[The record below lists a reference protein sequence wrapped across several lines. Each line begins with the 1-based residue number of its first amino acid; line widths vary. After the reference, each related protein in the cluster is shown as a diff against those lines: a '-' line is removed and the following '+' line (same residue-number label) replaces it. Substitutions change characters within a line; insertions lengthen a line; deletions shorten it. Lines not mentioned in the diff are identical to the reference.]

1 MVSLLWYDSVLLT
14 SLLFAKAMQH
24 GIGGLTAWRWIFIM
38 QGLLTCVI
46 AAIGRFVLV
55 GFPDKMKT
63 SKRKFL
69 SSDEYDFIMRRINK
83 DRADVSLEPFDIK
96 KYLRA
101 GLDINIWGIGFIYYS
116 TTTTAYALSYFLPII
131 YQQGMG
137 FSTGTSL
144 CLFAPPYAAAGILM
158 VATSWLGDKY
168 HVRGPILIFNAMLM
182 IIGLPL
188 MVLSFNIPGLLSYD

>member
-1 MVSLLWYDSVLLT
+1 
-14 SLLFAKAMQH
+14 
-24 GIGGLTAWRWIFIM
+24 
-38 QGLLTCVI
+38 
-46 AAIGRFVLV
+46 
-55 GFPDKMKT
+55 MKKG
-63 SKRKFL
+63 KRKFL
-69 SSDEYDFIMRRINK
+69 SGDEYDFIMRRITK
-83 DRADVSLEPFDIK
+83 DRADVDVEPFDIK

-137 FSTGTSL
+137 FSTKVFL

-158 VATSWLGDKY
+158 FTTSWLGDRY
-168 HVRGPILIFNAMLM
+168 HIRGPILVFNATLT

-188 MVLSFNIPGLLSYD
+188 MV